1 MTERFLGTMVRKTL
15 VHLMTD
21 VWTVYK
27 EDRHMKVLVCDDEP
41 LFAEGLKQNMLGFKK
56 QGKTILLA
64 SHSAKGI
71 SFLCDTVHENGRRG
85 LMEGRK
91 RSEKRQRK

>member
-1 MTERFLGTMVRKTL
+1 MVRKTL

-41 LFAEGLKQNMLGFKK
+41 LFAEGLKQN
-56 QGKTILLA
+56 ILNILDKPTWRV
-64 SHSAKGI
+64 SVDCVSDLEQMMR
-71 SFLCDTVHENGRRG
+71 F
-85 LMEGRK
+85 
-91 RSEKRQRK
+91 

>member
-1 MTERFLGTMVRKTL
+1 
-15 VHLMTD
+15 
-21 VWTVYK
+21 
-27 EDRHMKVLVCDDEP
+27 
-41 LFAEGLKQNMLGFKK
+41 MLGFKK